1 MASGE
6 LCTEGIVKD
15 ILASGTSLP
24 KAWLMIGKTLYT
36 PYLPPPTSTSSKAK
50 MKMLR
55 LYSEEDLARCPLDKW
70 GILDPG
76 THRRE
81 LGKEEEPR
89 EDGAHLTVSMT
100 LC

>member
-1 MASGE
+1 MASEE
-6 LCTEGIVKD
+6 LRTDGIVKD
-15 ILASGTSLP
+15 LLASGMSFCETGLT
-24 KAWLMIGKTLYT
+24 IGKTLYT
-36 PYLPPPTSTSSKAK
+36 PYLPPPTSTSSKAE

-81 LGKEEEPR
+81 LGKEEDTR
-89 EDGAHLTVSMT
+89 EDGKYYPT
-100 LC
+100 

>member
-1 MASGE
+1 
-6 LCTEGIVKD
+6 
-15 ILASGTSLP
+15 
-24 KAWLMIGKTLYT
+24 MIGKRLYT
-36 PYLPPPTSTSSKAK
+36 PYLPPLSASTDTPSHDEMTLPKAE

-81 LGKEEEPR
+81 EGLEDQSR
-89 EDGAHLTVSMT
+89 EDGE
-100 LC
+100 LCKSCRMITS

>member
-1 MASGE
+1 
-6 LCTEGIVKD
+6 
-15 ILASGTSLP
+15 
-24 KAWLMIGKTLYT
+24 
-36 PYLPPPTSTSSKAK
+36 

-81 LGKEEEPR
+81 LGKEQETR
-89 EDGAHLTVSMT
+89 EDGTYSPHLLIFMLTSSDG
-100 LC
+100 

>member
-1 MASGE
+1 
-6 LCTEGIVKD
+6 
-15 ILASGTSLP
+15 
-24 KAWLMIGKTLYT
+24 
-36 PYLPPPTSTSSKAK
+36 

-81 LGKEEEPR
+81 PGKEAELR
-89 EDGAHLTVSMT
+89 EDGALQSACADIDSLKADVQYLMIPSRHWI
-100 LC
+100 